1 MLKNRAIIYLLCTIF
16 LSVPAWESNAQE
28 ADEYVLES
36 IEVPKGNP
44 IRTETNV
51 PRLYI
56 EIEKNGTLEG
66 TSEASKGWHVNFKD
80 IKRNRLVIDQNKDD
94 KYTIKIW
101 TYNWFFYGDQLLLS
115 IGDLDYK
122 AFQNEI
128 LEKGDTSVPTPSG
141 RLVRIKFKK
150 VG

>member
-66 TSEASKGWHVNFKD
+66 TSEAGGQAEVNCNVVRALFRRRKGTAVV
-80 IKRNRLVIDQNKDD
+80 VIPL
-94 KYTIKIW
+94 IS
-101 TYNWFFYGDQLLLS
+101 L
-115 IGDLDYK
+115 
-122 AFQNEI
+122 
-128 LEKGDTSVPTPSG
+128 PS
-141 RLVRIKFKK
+141 
-150 VG
+150 